1 VKNII
6 YLLIA
11 FCAVTFIFS
20 CQSKTKKMLVKK
32 WDCVQ
37 IENLAPIDKN
47 FATAQ
52 DSAAAIKIET
62 ALKALTWSFNSNY
75 TYDCSVGNS
84 ITVQGTYEITP
95 DDKILILTPIS
106 KNNINRYTITTVS
119 DYDLTLASTG
129 TTVPLILH
137 FRPH

>member
-1 VKNII
+1 MKNII
-6 YLLIA
+6 YLLVA
-11 FCAVTFIFS
+11 FCAVTLFIS
-20 CQSKTKKMLVKK
+20 CQSKTKKLLVKK

-62 ALKALTWSFNSNY
+62 ALKALTWTFNSNY

-95 DDKILILTPIS
+95 DEKTLILTPIS

-119 DYDLTLASTG
+119 DYELTLSSTG

>member
-1 VKNII
+1 VKNIS

-11 FCAVTFIFS
+11 FFAVTFLLS
-20 CQSKTKKMLVKK
+20 CQSKTKKLLVKK

-47 FATAQ
+47 FATEQ

-95 DDKILILTPIS
+95 DDKTLILTPIS

-119 DYDLTLASTG
+119 DYELTLSSTG
-129 TTVPLILH
+129 TAVPLILH

>member
-1 VKNII
+1 MKNII

-11 FCAVTFIFS
+11 FCFVILLAS

-52 DSAAAIKIET
+52 DSATAIKIET
-62 ALKALTWSFNSNY
+62 ALKALTWTFNSNY
-75 TYDCSVGNS
+75 TYDCSVGGS
-84 ITVQGTYEITP
+84 ITMQGTYEITP
-95 DDKILILTPIS
+95 DDKTLILTPIS
-106 KNNINRYTITTVS
+106 KNNINRYNITAVS
-119 DYDLTLASTG
+119 DYELTLASTG
-129 TTVPLILH
+129 TAVPLILH

>member
-6 YLLIA
+6 YLFIA
-11 FCAVTFIFS
+11 VFAVTLLFS
-20 CQSKTKKMLVKK
+20 CQSKTKKLLVKK

-62 ALKALTWSFNSNY
+62 ALKALTWTFNSNY
-75 TYDCSVGNS
+75 TYDCSVGNN

-95 DDKILILTPIS
+95 DDKTLILTPIS

-119 DYDLTLASTG
+119 ENELTLSSTG
-129 TTVPLILH
+129 TALPLILH

>member
-1 VKNII
+1 VKNIS

-11 FCAVTFIFS
+11 FFAVTFLLS
-20 CQSKTKKMLVKK
+20 CQSKTKKLLVKK

-95 DDKILILTPIS
+95 DDKTLILTPIS
-106 KNNINRYTITTVS
+106 KNNINRYTITSVS
-119 DYDLTLASTG
+119 DYELTLSSTG
-129 TTVPLILH
+129 TVVPLILH

>member
-1 VKNII
+1 MKNIS

-11 FCAVTFIFS
+11 FFAVTFLLS

-62 ALKALTWSFNSNY
+62 ALKALTWAFNSNY

-84 ITVQGTYEITP
+84 ITVQGIYEITP
-95 DDKILILTPIS
+95 DDKTLILTPIS
-106 KNNINRYTITTVS
+106 KNNINRYTITTIS
-119 DYDLTLASTG
+119 DYELTLASTG
-129 TTVPLILH
+129 TTLPLILH

>member
-1 VKNII
+1 MKNII
-6 YLLIA
+6 YLFIA
-11 FCAVTFIFS
+11 VFAVTFLFS
-20 CQSKTKKMLVKK
+20 CQSKTKKLLVKK

-47 FATAQ
+47 FATPQ
-52 DSAAAIKIET
+52 DSATAIKIET
-62 ALKALTWSFNSNY
+62 ALKALTWTFNSNY
-75 TYDCSVGNS
+75 TYDCSVGSS

-95 DDKILILTPIS
+95 DDKTLILTPIS

-119 DYDLTLASTG
+119 DYELTLASTG
-129 TTVPLILH
+129 TALPLILH

>member
-11 FCAVTFIFS
+11 FCTVTFLFS

-62 ALKALTWSFNSNY
+62 ALKALTWTFSSNY

-95 DDKILILTPIS
+95 DDKTLILTPIS

-119 DYDLTLASTG
+119 DYELTLSSTG
-129 TTVPLILH
+129 TAVPLILH

>member
-11 FCAVTFIFS
+11 FFAVTFLFS
-20 CQSKTKKMLVKK
+20 CQSKTKKLLVKK

-62 ALKALTWSFNSNY
+62 ALKALTWTFNSNY

-106 KNNINRYTITTVS
+106 KNNINRYSITSVS
-119 DYDLTLASTG
+119 DNELTLTSTG
-129 TTVPLILH
+129 TAVPLILH
-137 FRPH
+137 FKPH